1 MVQTAVFVYY
11 IEYVKFLHTK
21 LAIHTNVNAYE
32 SAVVGLVF
40 ASLALSTEC
49 MKYKEKKELKMA
61 ATHSEQSRSEQSST
75 KQRLSNYSP
84 FSLIHTRCATS
95 ANKTECMSALLL

>member
-49 MKYKEKKELKMA
+49 KKYEEKKRIKNGSNTLRAESIR
-61 ATHSEQSRSEQSST
+61 TEQYKAE
-75 KQRLSNYSP
+75 
-84 FSLIHTRCATS
+84 A
-95 ANKTECMSALLL
+95 E